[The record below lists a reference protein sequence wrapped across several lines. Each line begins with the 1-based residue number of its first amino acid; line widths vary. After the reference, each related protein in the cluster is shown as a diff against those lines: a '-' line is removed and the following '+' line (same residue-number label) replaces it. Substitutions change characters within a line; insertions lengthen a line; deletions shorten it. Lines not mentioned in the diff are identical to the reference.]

1 MNLLEI
7 NLYLFWGSKA
17 SFGTLWQWNCYFLV
31 SGRRENVQFHYNKWL
46 SRWKARVGS
55 FRTKSLGLGQKWNLW
70 SDLQWFPH
78 WTHLFG
84 AFGRLPPTHPST
96 MTWNDSAWL
105 WKPGSSFWYT
115 AWILRFRRSSGCTAH
130 VLEFPCFCLR
140 EYGGV
145 PSTKTW
151 IGLHGC
157 ESPGEVIWNSAWI
170 WGSGGVV
177 VALVLDV
184 HAWFQGKQWFFVGK
198 KANFVGVKF
207 SKLLRFVFARQ
218 QKGGCLE
225 FGTSKVTRWAWSSW
239 NAVLDWR

>member
-1 MNLLEI
+1 MLSSNP
-7 NLYLFWGSKA
+7 
-17 SFGTLWQWNCYFLV
+17 SFQIGFMKWSFSPSPALTSEMLQMLKLNCTT
-31 SGRRENVQFHYNKWL
+31 VQFHNKWL

-105 WKPGSSFWYT
+105 WKPGSSFWNS
-115 AWILRFRRSSGCTAH
+115 AWILRFRRSSDCTCTGIFM
-130 VLEFPCFCLR
+130 LCFR

-145 PSTKTW
+145 PSSKKW

-157 ESPGEVIWNSAWI
+157 ESQGEVIWNLRLWRSR
-170 WGSGGVV
+170 GSIC
-177 VALVLDV
+177 ACLVS
-184 HAWFQGKQWFFVGK
+184 GKTVI
-198 KANFVGVKF
+198 F
-207 SKLLRFVFARQ
+207 S
-218 QKGGCLE
+218 GE
-225 FGTSKVTRWAWSSW
+225 ES
-239 NAVLDWR
+239 